1 MALFKRRSRVNLGK
15 FVAPEP
21 VEPAPVERVVEEGIL
36 ISHTAVR
43 MQVRNHLI
51 VSAIRDDSSYDPD
64 ELAEFARAE
73 FESLAAQNVLLARE
87 QLTGRNISIY
97 RGLAN
102 AQRELAEDD
111 AAIAKIVEQSRQEAW
126 QEISGAVATTLAAR
140 AVDSRDPDYAAE
152 RESRI
157 ADLLTVDFVKLQL
170 DSVPEY

>member
-1 MALFKRRSRVNLGK
+1 MAFFKRRSRVNLGK

-51 VSAIRDDSSYDPD
+51 VSAIRDGSDYDPE

-73 FESLAAQNVLLARE
+73 LEHLAAQNVLLARE
-87 QLTGRNISIY
+87 QLTGRNIAIY

-102 AQRELAEDD
+102 AQRDLAADD

-140 AVDSRDPDYAAE
+140 AVDPRDPDYETDRDE
-152 RESRI
+152 RLRALLSVDLAKLELESI
-157 ADLLTVDFVKLQL
+157 
-170 DSVPEY
+170 PEY

>member
-1 MALFKRRSRVNLGK
+1 VRFFKRAPRVNLGK
-15 FVAPEP
+15 FVPPEP

-51 VSAIRDDSSYDPD
+51 VSAIRDDSSYDPE
-64 ELAEFARAE
+64 ELGEFARRE
-73 FESLAAQNVLLARE
+73 FESLADQNVLLARE

-102 AQRELAEDD
+102 ALREVAADD
-111 AAIAKIVEQSRQEAW
+111 AAIAKVVEASRQEAW

-140 AVDSRDPDYAAE
+140 AVDPRDPDYAAE
-152 RESRI
+152 REARI
-157 ADLLTVDFVKLQL
+157 SDLLAVDLVKLQL